1 MVADLVVKGKGK
13 VECCPVMPGE
23 DFIEIS
29 EEVLSDRIGYLF
41 VEINAEM
48 FEAKVLGFL
57 EKVNET
63 KLSFL
68 TLLSLDNL
76 AEYLEKISHLSF

>member
-1 MVADLVVKGKGK
+1 
-13 VECCPVMPGE
+13 
-23 DFIEIS
+23 
-29 EEVLSDRIGYLF
+29 

-63 KLSFL
+63 KLDIL

-76 AEYLEKISHLSF
+76 PAYLEKISPPQLRSQI

>member
-1 MVADLVVKGKGK
+1 
-13 VECCPVMPGE
+13 
-23 DFIEIS
+23 
-29 EEVLSDRIGYLF
+29 
-41 VEINAEM
+41 M

>member
-1 MVADLVVKGKGK
+1 MGV
-13 VECCPVMPGE
+13 
-23 DFIEIS
+23 S
-29 EEVLSDRIGYLF
+29 TDRIGYVF

-48 FEAKVLGFL
+48 SEGKVLGFL

-68 TLLSLDNL
+68 TLLSLDDSP
-76 AEYLEKISHLSF
+76 AYPEKTSSEKNHQ